1 MKNISPKTKDIIIT
15 QEGLNKLLAE
25 LDNLKKVRRPEVIS
39 RIKGA
44 KELGDLSENA
54 EYAAAK
60 DEQSFV
66 EGRIQ
71 ELDQIIKK
79 LKVVKEANGQQ
90 KTALPGSRLTVAVE
104 GDELNIELVGQ
115 TEADP
120 AKGKISIDSPVGKA
134 LLGHKGG
141 DNVNVQTPDGEIV
154 YRIVTLA

>member
-1 MKNISPKTKDIIIT
+1 MKSAGPKTKEIIIT
-15 QEGLNKLLAE
+15 QEGLNKLKVE
-25 LDNLKKVRRPEVIS
+25 LDELKNVRRPEVIN

-60 DEQSFV
+60 DEQSFI

-90 KTALPGSRLTVAVE
+90 KVALPGSRLVVSVE
-104 GDELNIELVGQ
+104 GESMDIELVGQ

-120 AKGKISIDSPVGKA
+120 AKGKISIDSPVGKT
-134 LLGHKGG
+134 LLGHKKGES
-141 DNVNVQTPDGEIV
+141 VKVQTPDGEIA
-154 YRIVTLA
+154 YKIVSLA